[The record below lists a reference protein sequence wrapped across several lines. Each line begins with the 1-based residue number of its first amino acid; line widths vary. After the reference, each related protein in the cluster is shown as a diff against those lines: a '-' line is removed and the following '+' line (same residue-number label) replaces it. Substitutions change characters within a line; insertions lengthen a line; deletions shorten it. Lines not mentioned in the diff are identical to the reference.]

1 MIDDVLV
8 YRAIHWNTGN
18 AGRTC
23 VMAGATLRQR
33 RLRSLPVLLLMTS
46 TLLSG
51 CTDSRSGGPPAATP
65 PATAVQAPAT
75 DHWLGQWTGPE
86 GTFLRIAGGLGKY
99 EITVQNL
106 DGPRTFVGASSGDS
120 IRFERD
126 GVVELIRATNGVATG
141 MKWLSEKANC
151 LTVRPGEGYCRD

>member
-1 MIDDVLV
+1 VIHVVLV
-8 YRAIHWNTGN
+8 YPDIHWYG
-18 AGRTC
+18 
-23 VMAGATLRQR
+23 VLRQR
-33 RLRSLPVLLLMTS
+33 RLLSVPVLLLM

-51 CTDSRSGGPPAATP
+51 CTDSKSGATPAAAP
-65 PATAVQAPAT
+65 PATSVQAPAT
-75 DHWLGQWTGPE
+75 DRWLGQWTGPE

-106 DGPRTFVGASSGDS
+106 DGPRTFAGGSSGDS

-126 GVVELIRATNGVATG
+126 GVVELIRATNGAATG

>member
-1 MIDDVLV
+1 MIHVVL
-8 YRAIHWNTGN
+8 
-18 AGRTC
+18 
-23 VMAGATLRQR
+23 
-33 RLRSLPVLLLMTS
+33 VLLLM

-51 CTDSRSGGPPAATP
+51 CTDGKSGDTPAAAP

-106 DGPRTFVGASSGDS
+106 DGPRTFAGALSGDS

-126 GVVELIRATNGVATG
+126 GVVELIRATDGAGTG
-141 MKWLSEKANC
+141 MKWLREKTNC